1 MKLFQAKVKWQ
12 NYTRQY
18 AFGVVEAAPKF
29 REFPEKWPIRSR
41 ETMSPPYSRTVECN
55 LRYAQKISK
64 ENYFIFYPKG
74 HHFLLYW
81 RPFPTGNN
89 FCVFSPKVLGYMKEK
104 RVRNDMV
111 FYTCGQSLGNASG
124 YVIKN
129 VM

>member
-29 REFPEKWPIRSR
+29 RGVPEKWPIRSR

-64 ENYFIFYPKG
+64 ENYNHKPLPSITDVSDVVEISLAPR
-74 HHFLLYW
+74 L
-81 RPFPTGNN
+81 R
-89 FCVFSPKVLGYMKEK
+89 LGRLVCPAYL
-104 RVRNDMV
+104 VNV
-111 FYTCGQSLGNASG
+111 PANQNAGMSSQRRSAQ
-124 YVIKN
+124 
-129 VM
+129 